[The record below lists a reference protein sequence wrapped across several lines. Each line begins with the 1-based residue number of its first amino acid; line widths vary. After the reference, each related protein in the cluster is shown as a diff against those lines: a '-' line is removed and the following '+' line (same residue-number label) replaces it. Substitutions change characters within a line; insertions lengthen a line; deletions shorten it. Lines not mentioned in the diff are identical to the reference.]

1 MGEMGRLR
9 VPAWEVGGMRFS
21 SMAWLGGA
29 WGLGCRAGGWA
40 DSGMAGGRLGA
51 QVLRGL
57 IVERFDLVTRHKL
70 GG

>member
-9 VPAWEVGGMRFS
+9 RPAWEAGGMRFS

-29 WGLGCRAGGWA
+29 WGLGCRAGGWGG
-40 DSGMAGGRLGA
+40 SVMIGGRVGA

-57 IVERFDLVTRHKL
+57 KVLCIDLVARHIL